1 MFNQSTVV
9 QKCSTVQFD
18 SRSKDLY
25 ELFLDWKMD
34 GHSFQYDQCLSLN
47 FDHNDD
53 QLSVPQVSMT
63 PDSNTKLTFD
73 SPSSCI
79 FVIIGG
85 KYLTMIG
92 KVMEKVN
99 SVTND
104 VGRSRPMAVFL
115 INENKHNIDINV
127 DNGFDRYKSAPV
139 MVK

>member
-1 MFNQSTVV
+1 M
-9 QKCSTVQFD
+9 
-18 SRSKDLY
+18 
-25 ELFLDWKMD
+25 E
-34 GHSFQYDQCLSLN
+34 GHSFQFNECLSVN
-47 FDHNDD
+47 FGYHDD
-53 QLSVPQVSMT
+53 QLSIPQVSMT
-63 PDSNTKLTFD
+63 PDSKTKLTFD

-115 INENKHNIDINV
+115 INQNNYNIDIHV
-127 DNGFDRYKSAPV
+127 DYGLDGRVSQICIKIEFENEYP
-139 MVK
+139 